1 MRFVLVLLLTLIQL
15 SGANAHSTSV
25 GDQDHY
31 RSFEELARNNVAG
44 KDYEIQIQRFNSPVL
59 VMAFHGGLIEPGT
72 TELGEELSRGEFNF
86 YTFIGKKNRDV
97 HEPSFTSADLH
108 LTSAR
113 FDEPQLLKLTSESQ
127 SCVALHG
134 FGGEEA
140 DFCVGGANPEMRKAF
155 VSKLGS
161 ALPEYRSCELCCPPY
176 NGVSL
181 KNPANRCQTTGVQI
195 EMSPAVRRRILVD
208 ETFKKGVAQAMKEVL
223 Q

>member
-1 MRFVLVLLLTLIQL
+1 MRLLSVLLLSFIQL
-15 SGANAHSTSV
+15 TSVYAHSQAV

-31 RSFEELARNNVAG
+31 RSFAELARENIEG
-44 KDYEIQIQRFNSPVL
+44 KDYEILIQKTQSRVL

-86 YTFIGKKNRDV
+86 YSFIGKKNHDV

-108 LTSAR
+108 VTSAR
-113 FDEPQLLKLTSESQ
+113 FDEPQLLNLTSESQ

-134 FGGEEA
+134 FGGDEA
-140 DFCVGGANPEMRKAF
+140 DFCIGGANAEMRKAF
-155 VSKLGS
+155 ALKLGS
-161 ALPEYRSCELCCPPY
+161 TLPEYRSCELCCPPY

-195 EMSPAVRRRILVD
+195 EMSPSVRRRILAD
-208 ETFKKGVAQAMKEVL
+208 EAFKKAVAKAMKEVL
-223 Q
+223 R